1 MDCEIQQNRK
11 EEEKMELSLEE
22 ILDWC
27 REEKKRFWEYMLYD
41 DMRERGISQ
50 EESFAY
56 MESIFDTMEETIKT
70 YRQEKLSASGL
81 VGAEGGKMEDYAKTG
96 DMLCGSFMGE
106 AMTTALKMA
115 ESNACMRRIV
125 AAPTAG
131 SCGVIPAVL
140 IPYYHIKKTEKKEIL
155 KALYVTAGIGEVIA
169 QRASISGAEGGCQ
182 AEIGS
187 ASAMAAGALVYLQG
201 GTDEQICHAAA
212 LALKGL
218 LGLVCDPV
226 AGLVEIPCVKRNVLG
241 CVNAISCADM
251 AMAGIMSKIPPNEV
265 IDAMREVGSKM
276 DNAFRETAL
285 GGLAATRTGQEIM
298 QKLVSEEQT

>member
-1 MDCEIQQNRK
+1 
-11 EEEKMELSLEE
+11 MELSLQE

-27 REEKKRFWEYMLYD
+27 QTEKKRFWEYMLYD
-41 DMRERGISQ
+41 DMTQRGASR

-56 MESIFDTMEETIKT
+56 MEKIFDTMEQTVKT
-70 YRQEKLSASGL
+70 YRQERLSASGL
-81 VGAEGGKMEDYAKTG
+81 VGAEGGKLEAYAKTG
-96 DMLCGSFMGE
+96 NTLCGSFMEE
-106 AMTTALKMA
+106 AMITALKMA

-140 IPYYHIKKTEKKEIL
+140 LPYYEMKQVPKEEIL
-155 KALYVTAGIGEVIA
+155 KALFVTGGIGEVIA

-201 GTDEQICHAAA
+201 GSDEQICHAA
-212 LALKGL
+212 
-218 LGLVCDPV
+218 

-251 AMAGIMSKIPPNEV
+251 AMAGIQSRIPPDEV
-265 IDAMREVGSKM
+265 IDAMQEVGCKM
-276 DNAFRETAL
+276 DSAFRETAL
-285 GGLAATRTGQEIM
+285 GGLAATKTGQEIM
-298 QKLVSEEQT
+298 HKLMESEEDGTITT